1 MSQVIVQR
9 LKALRDFMKDKGFDA
24 FIIPTTDAHLS
35 EYPAPYW
42 MSREWISGFTGSA
55 GTVVVTLEKA
65 GLWTDSRYFIQ
76 AEQELIGTTID
87 LYKEK
92 LPKTPTIDAWLVGE
106 LKAGSVVGIDQNVYA
121 AKDYLGLN
129 EKLTKR
135 GLLLNGTLDPFASI
149 RNDRPQIPTNTIFE
163 LPVEYAGLLPSE
175 KISKVCDELE
185 KEGADSTIVSSL
197 DSIAWLFN
205 IRGNDVTYNPV
216 AVAYAFVSRI
226 ETVLFINPQKLT
238 KETTTFLQSQG
249 VTLAEYD
256 KVFDFV
262 AALKDRKIAVS
273 PSKITYSLYSKIS
286 PSCQII
292 DILSPVE
299 MMKSMKNETEIAGFR
314 SAMVRDGV
322 ALVKFYIWL
331 EKNVA
336 EGNVT
341 EWSIGEKLIEYRAQQ
356 DLYVGESFGTIAGY
370 EENGALPHY
379 KVTESSSKTIRQ
391 ANFLLIDSGAQYF
404 DGTTDITR
412 TWVLG
417 ELTDQMKKD
426 YTNVLKGYISLATCR
441 FPAGTRGSQ
450 IDVLARQFLWNN
462 GQNYLHGTGHG
473 IGHFLNVHEGP
484 QSIRMEENSVTLEL
498 GMVMS
503 NEPGLYKEG
512 EYGIRTENLMLVK
525 KFTENEFGTFYEF
538 ETLTLCPID
547 TTPIDKA
554 LMSASDID
562 WLNDY
567 HAMVYDRLSP
577 SLNEDEKSWLKE
589 KIKAI

>member
-9 LKALRDFMKDKGFDA
+9 LKALRDFMKDKGLDA

-286 PSCQII
+286 SSCQII

-314 SAMVRDGV
+314 SAMVRDGA

-331 EKNVA
+331 EKNIA
-336 EGNVT
+336 EGTVT

-426 YTNVLKGYISLATCR
+426 YTNVLKGHISLATCR
-441 FPAGTRGSQ
+441 FPVGTRGSQ

-589 KIKAI
+589 KTKAI

>member
-9 LKALRDFMKDKGFDA
+9 LKALRDFMKDKGLDA

-76 AEQELIGTTID
+76 AEQELNGTTID

-106 LKAGSVVGIDQNVYA
+106 LKAGSIVGIDQNVYA

-216 AVAYAFVSRI
+216 AVAYAFVSRT

-249 VTLAEYD
+249 VILAEYD

-286 PSCQII
+286 SSCQII

-331 EKNVA
+331 EKNIA
-336 EGNVT
+336 EGTVT

-417 ELTDQMKKD
+417 ELTAQMKKD
-426 YTNVLKGYISLATCR
+426 YTNVLKGHIGLATCR

-450 IDVLARQFLWNN
+450 IDVLARQFLWNS

-525 KFTENEFGTFYEF
+525 KFTENEFGAFYEF

-577 SLNEDEKSWLKE
+577 SLNENEKSWLKE
-589 KIKAI
+589 KTKAI